1 VYSAADT
8 LVGVPQTISIA
19 LGAILITVVDYR
31 VLIVVM
37 GLVTGTLGAL
47 LAVAGVPAEP
57 VPEPARA

>member
-1 VYSAADT
+1 M
-8 LVGVPQTISIA
+8 PQTISIA

-47 LAVAGVPAEP
+47 LAVAGAPAEP
-57 VPEPARA
+57 VPEPAHA